1 MSVMKAVDTLREEH
15 DAVLVVLSRLKQAAQ
30 AAAEGQKV
38 PAGVFMDIG
47 EFLSVFVD
55 RCHHAKE
62 ETVIFPLLREQGES
76 SLVNR
81 LAADHE
87 TGRQRAAELARAIEN
102 YIPGNAETGQRL
114 AQAVDAYS
122 TLLQQHI
129 QDETELLFPA
139 MMRLRRETDLQIV
152 QACDRIEVEEIGE
165 GTHERFHAMI
175 DSLPDRLEGVQR
187 G

>member
-1 MSVMKAVDTLREEH
+1 MKAVDTLGEEH
-15 DAVLVVLSRLKQAAQ
+15 NAVLVVLSRLKQAAR
-30 AAAEGQKV
+30 AAAEGQEV
-38 PAGVFMDIG
+38 PADVFIDIG

-62 ETVIFPLLREQGES
+62 EAVIFPLLREQGDN
-76 SLVNR
+76 SLVDR

-87 TGRQRAAELARAIEN
+87 TGRHLAAELARTIEN
-102 YIPGNAETGQRL
+102 YIPGNADAGQRL
-114 AQAVDAYS
+114 AQAVEAYS
-122 TLLQQHI
+122 NLLEQHI

-139 MMRLRRETDLQIV
+139 MIRLRREADLQIV
-152 QACDRIEVEEIGE
+152 RACDRIEVEEIGE

-175 DSLPDRLEGVQR
+175 DSLPGRLEGVHQ